1 MNRVSLHF
9 GLLALL
15 VAPLAACN
23 TVTPPPPAGFVVQA
37 VEFKDVY
44 GKATPQTATYPLPSI
59 RATFSDPVD
68 TASLSDQTVTMTD
81 AAGQPVPLDVTGAA
95 FPNSATAAP
104 RTVLTNNAS
113 YRITF
118 SAGIKTQAGN
128 ALSPATYTFTVR
140 AQPLP
145 ATQFVTSVLP
155 GVPVLNPTALWFGA
169 DRKLYI
175 SQVDGTV
182 KIATIVTDPNTGAK
196 TATGVQ
202 TVTTMKG
209 RSITGLTVRQK
220 GAVTELWV
228 SSADPNYTA
237 HSPTDP
243 YGSKVTVLTGPDFAA
258 SHDVVTGIPR
268 SGELHQIEGIAFG
281 PDGRLYI
288 NVGGMTNYGA
298 PSANFGNRCEKLF
311 SGAILVADVNTILGV
326 SGTGAIDVQPTA
338 EPLDPIPECIGES
351 RSRVGTY
358 AVDLGNYRIDQ
369 GVLTAAFPVK
379 AYATGMRN
387 PYDLV
392 WTQAGKLYATDNGGN
407 PGYGLTPGA
416 ADGCPSGN
424 PVDPG
429 TSPDKLNLVL
439 PGHFYGSPNP
449 ARNVAPGQSL
459 AARDECTLNGGPDYT
474 AFVLNAGDNL
484 SADGITEYTFAGAG
498 GAGGLRPG
506 DLLYVSFAT
515 GKALYFYRPSSGE
528 HGVVNQPV
536 GNALGVA
543 VDPADG
549 TIYVAEF
556 GNNPTTP
563 EKGNPV
569 ILYVQAKPIP

>member
-1 MNRVSLHF
+1 MNRVSLRF
-9 GLLALL
+9 ALLALL
-15 VAPLAACN
+15 VAALAACN
-23 TVTPPPPAGFVVQA
+23 TLTPPPPAGFTVTGI
-37 VEFKDVY
+37 EFKDVY
-44 GKATPQTATYPLPSI
+44 GKATPQTATYPVPSI

-68 TASLSDQTVTMTD
+68 TASLSGQTVTMAD
-81 AAGQPVPLDVTGAA
+81 AAGQPVPLDVNGSA

-104 RTVLTNNAS
+104 RTVLKNNAT

-118 SAGIKTQAGN
+118 SAGIKTQGGA

-155 GVPVLNPTALWFGA
+155 GVPVANPTALWFGA
-169 DRKLYI
+169 DRRLYI
-175 SQVDGTV
+175 SQIDGTI
-182 KIATIVTDPNTGAK
+182 KIATIATDSTSGAK
-196 TATGVQ
+196 SVTSVQ
-202 TVTTMKG
+202 TVITMKG

-220 GAVTELWV
+220 ASVAELWV

-237 HSPTDP
+237 HSPTDA
-243 YGSKVTVLTGPDFAA
+243 YGSKVTVLTGPNFAA
-258 SHDVVTGIPR
+258 AHDVVTGIPR

-311 SGAILVADVNTILGV
+311 SGAILVADVDTILGA
-326 SGTGAIDVQPTA
+326 SGAGAIDVQPTA
-338 EPLDPIPECIGES
+338 EPLDSLSECAEI

-358 AVDLGNYRIDQ
+358 PIDQANYRIDQ
-369 GVLTAAFPVK
+369 GVLTNALPVK

-387 PYDLV
+387 PYDLI
-392 WTQAGKLYATDNGGN
+392 WTRAGKLYATDNGGN
-407 PGYGLTPGA
+407 PSFGLTPGP

-424 PVDPG
+424 PTDPG

-449 ARNVAPGQSL
+449 ARYVAPGQSL
-459 AARDECTLNGGPDYT
+459 TARDECTLNGGPDYT

-484 SADGITEYTFAGAG
+484 SADGITEYTFPAGAG
-498 GAGGLRPG
+498 GLLPG
-506 DLLYVSFAT
+506 DLLYVSFAA

-569 ILYVQAKPIP
+569 ILYIQAKPIP